1 MISERRSSR
10 DKFERAGF
18 ILFVCIALMP
28 IGIGLLYALAYT
40 LGLAGLL
47 SRGFTLEYWGRL
59 GENGEIWWAFAMSI
73 GIAVSVVA
81 ASLLLALLLAL
92 PLRGQLQRGI
102 LSYAIYLPLALPGTV
117 LAFIT
122 FQALSGAGLVSR
134 LMAGLGLIHDP
145 VQFPGLIHDPIGIGI
160 FLAEAAVGTP
170 FFMILLA
177 QIYQSEHLHDLSG
190 LARNLGAGRRKV
202 FSAVVL
208 PLLLQRAFPTV
219 VLYLVGVLGA
229 YEVPLLLGA
238 QSPQMISVLTM
249 RKYAMFDLAQK
260 PEAFI
265 CAILY
270 TCLSLVLIRLA
281 YRGRGDADET

>member
-1 MISERRSSR
+1 MISGRRSSR
-10 DKFERAGF
+10 NRLERGGF
-18 ILFVCIALMP
+18 ILFVCIALVP
-28 IGIGLLYALAYT
+28 IGIGLLYALGYT

-47 SRGFTLEYWGRL
+47 SRGFTLEYWRRL
-59 GENGEIWWAFAMSI
+59 GENGEVWWSFAMSL

-81 ASLLLALLLAL
+81 ASLCLALLLAL
-92 PLRGQLQRGI
+92 PLRRHLQRGI

-145 VQFPGLIHDPIGIGI
+145 VQFPSLIHDPFGIGI
-160 FLAEAAVGTP
+160 FLAEVAVATP

-177 QIYQSEHLHDLSG
+177 QIHQSEHLDDLSG
-190 LARNLGAGRRKV
+190 LARNLGAGPRRV

-219 VLYLVGVLGA
+219 VLYLVAVLGA

-249 RKYAMFDLAQK
+249 RKYTMFDLAQK
-260 PEAFI
+260 PDAFI

-270 TCLSLVLIRLA
+270 SCLSLGLIWLA
-281 YRGRGDADET
+281 YRRRGSENET